1 MTARTKEENS
11 LNIYGTPHTQGLRAL
26 CCAGVEHSSDGGFRS
41 YTTSCK
47 ITSPLQRARMVPSPT
62 GGRLGWGLTRRA
74 KILPLQVGQF
84 QLSVRKQATS
94 PLQGGGRSCA
104 CFASYKCGEGVHPVR
119 ETYNHPVLDSVSIQ
133 YGQTGI
139 NRFRVER
146 RMSGVKTLS
155 VVSRRHLSVGEIEYN
170 LTTPFIPLPKGDNQ
184 ELGGVAC

>member
-1 MTARTKEENS
+1 MPAC
-11 LNIYGTPHTQGLRAL
+11 LAVAQL
-26 CCAGVEHSSDGGFRS
+26 CCSGVESSNDGGFRG
-41 YTTSCK
+41 YTTNCK
-47 ITSPLQRARMVPSPT
+47 INSPLQGERIEQPVSLRT
-62 GGRLGWGLTRRA
+62 GAVLGEGSSRRE
-74 KILPLQVGQF
+74 KTLPLH
-84 QLSVRKQATS
+84 
-94 PLQGGGRSCA
+94 GGGRSCA

-133 YGQTGI
+133 YGQTDI